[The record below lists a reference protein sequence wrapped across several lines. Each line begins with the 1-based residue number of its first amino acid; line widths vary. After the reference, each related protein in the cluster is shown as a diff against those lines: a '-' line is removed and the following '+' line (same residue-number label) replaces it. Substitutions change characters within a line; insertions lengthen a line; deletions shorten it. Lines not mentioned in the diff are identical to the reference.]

1 MQKRH
6 DTARKCRAQKGV
18 IRWGSTVGRKPSIE
32 RVFLM
37 RTPEQNIAGVM
48 EYQKHIEPQREQFEK
63 VTRYDIEAIQARL
76 DYLEGHIAELE
87 ARLDELL

>member
-1 MQKRH
+1 
-6 DTARKCRAQKGV
+6 
-18 IRWGSTVGRKPSIE
+18 
-32 RVFLM
+32 M

-48 EYQKHIEPQREQFEK
+48 AYLKHIEPQRKTFEK
-63 VTRYDIEAIQARL
+63 VTRHDLDSIQARL

>member
-1 MQKRH
+1 
-6 DTARKCRAQKGV
+6 
-18 IRWGSTVGRKPSIE
+18 
-32 RVFLM
+32 M

-48 EYQKHIEPQREQFEK
+48 AYLKHIEPQREAFEK